1 MGHIY
6 VLAKCYP
13 GRGSPERST
22 KAGVCL
28 RRTLS
33 RRFLTPA
40 PSKEGLFLGTIKVL
54 THSSR
59 GRESERKGR
68 SQCRG
73 GEPLLPWFSG
83 QALKG
88 FFVCWGSSLAG
99 PGLSSSVS
107 RIAVWLSRISLFL
120 NWSLSLYFSYSHSLG
135 IWGAVGLSQVV
146 RMEPNTVR
154 GGNCEAAESTY
165 TKETHQDEQTHRSLG
180 RDWRQSQDQ
189 PLGRYHGAAS
199 SLPSTPG
206 QPFLPALL
214 QAICH
219 PVSSQWHLEF
229 IIYCG
234 HSRERDT
241 GRVGDKKLHPGPF
254 QQWRG
259 DKTIPWPEQDLRS
272 PKPQERGPCPCLEGR
287 S

>member
-180 RDWRQSQDQ
+180 RLETKSGPTTRQVPWGSQFSAQ
-189 PLGRYHGAAS
+189 HPWSA
-199 SLPSTPG
+199 LPSCPSASHMSPCVKSVAFRIYHLLWAQQGKGHWKSGRQETP
-206 QPFLPALL
+206 PRP
-214 QAICH
+214 I
-219 PVSSQWHLEF
+219 PTV
-229 IIYCG
+229 
-234 HSRERDT
+234 ER
-241 GRVGDKKLHPGPF
+241 
-254 QQWRG
+254 
-259 DKTIPWPEQDLRS
+259 
-272 PKPQERGPCPCLEGR
+272 
-287 S
+287 